1 MLHTAAASMISH
13 KLSFYLS
20 LAVLVPVFLAPLA
33 SSDILA
39 KYCTDNGSNYTTNST
54 YQSNLKLLSTALS
67 EKASSSPTARLFATD
82 TAGAVPD
89 TVYALTLCR
98 GDTNASACAACVAN
112 AFKDAQQVCAFRKD
126 VTIYYD
132 ACYLRFSDQN
142 FLTSIDNSNQYINAN
157 GENVTSPAAAFDAAV
172 GLLLNA
178 VVDYAVNSSSRF
190 GTGVEDFDESNPN
203 IYALAQCTPDL
214 SPNDCRACLDQIL
227 NVRMKFFSG
236 RQGGRILG
244 LRCNYRFELYPLF
257 SGSPLLHLPVPA
269 PGRPAVTPSV
279 DQRGGKRIKSSTI
292 LSIALGIV
300 SSALVAALVFIICI
314 WNRRKRQVSLP
325 YLSSME
331 STQSASLPVL
341 DLSTLKVATENFA
354 ERNKL
359 GEGGFGAVYKGTLHY
374 GEQIAVKRLS
384 QGSTQGIRELQNE
397 LVLVA
402 KLHHKNLVR
411 LVGVC
416 LEEHERLLVYEY
428 MPNRSLDTVLFD
440 PEKSK
445 ELDWGKRFRIISGIA
460 RGLQYV
466 HEDSQLKIIHRDL
479 KASNVLLDF
488 DLNPKISD
496 FGLARLFEQDQ
507 TKDVTSR
514 VVGTFGYMAPEYVMR
529 GQYSIKSDVFS
540 FGIMVLEIVTGRR
553 NCGFYHSEHSVDL
566 LALIWEHWTNGRTLE
581 IVDPFMGSF
590 SEDQVLTCVH
600 VGLLCVQQSP
610 IDRPTMSAVNA
621 ILGTDTPSLQIPSKP
636 AFCIED
642 MSSDSETRED
652 VSRATRKPAVVS
664 ANEVSFTELEP
675 R

>member
-1 MLHTAAASMISH
+1 MISH
-13 KLSFYLS
+13 KLSSYLS
-20 LAVLVPVFLAPLA
+20 LAVLVLLVFLAPLA

-39 KYCTDNGSNYTTNST
+39 KYCTDNGSNYTANST
-54 YQSNLKLLSTALS
+54 YQSNLKLLSTTLS
-67 EKASSSPTARLFATD
+67 EKASSSPNAHLFATD
-82 TAGAVPD
+82 TAGTVPD
-89 TVYALTLCR
+89 TVYALTLCS

-126 VTIYYD
+126 VTIYD
-132 ACYLRFSDQN
+132 GPCYLRFSDQN

-157 GENVTSPAAAFDAAV
+157 GENATSPAAAFDAAV

-227 NVRMKFFSG
+227 KVRMKFFSG

-257 SGSPLLHLPVPA
+257 SSSPLLHLPAPA
-269 PGRPAVTPSV
+269 PGPAVTPSV
-279 DQRGGKRIKSSTI
+279 DQRGGKRFKSSTI

-300 SSALVAALVFIICI
+300 SSAFVAALVFIICI

-325 YLSSME
+325 YLSIME
-331 STQSASLPVL
+331 STQNTSLPVL
-341 DLSTLKVATENFA
+341 DLCTLKVATENFA

-411 LVGVC
+411 LAGVC

-428 MPNRSLDTVLFD
+428 MPNRSLDKVLFD

-445 ELDWGKRFRIISGIA
+445 ELDWGKRFRIICGIA

-488 DLNPKISD
+488 DFNPKISD

-514 VVGTFGYMAPEYVMR
+514 IAGTFGYMAPEYVMR

-553 NCGFYHSEHSVDL
+553 NCGFYNSEHSVDL
-566 LALIWEHWTNGRTLE
+566 LALIWEHWSNGRTLE
-581 IVDPFMGSF
+581 IVDPFLGSF
-590 SEDQVLTCVH
+590 SEDQ
-600 VGLLCVQQSP
+600 
-610 IDRPTMSAVNA
+610 
-621 ILGTDTPSLQIPSKP
+621 P

>member
-1 MLHTAAASMISH
+1 MISP
-13 KLSFYLS
+13 KLSSNLS
-20 LAVLVPVFLAPLA
+20 LTVLILVFLLAPLA
-33 SSDILA
+33 SSDVLA
-39 KYCTDNGSNYTTNST
+39 KYCADNGSNYTANSS
-54 YQSNLKLLSTALS
+54 YQSNLKLLSTTLS
-67 EKASSSPTARLFATD
+67 EKASSSPTHLFATG
-82 TAGAVPD
+82 TAGTVPD
-89 TVYALTLCR
+89 AVYALTLCR
-98 GDTNASACAACVAN
+98 GDTDTNNASACAACVAN
-112 AFKDAQQVCAFRKD
+112 AFKDAQQVCAYRKD

-132 ACYLRFSDQN
+132 PCYLRFSDQN
-142 FLTSIDNSNQYINAN
+142 FLTSIDNNNQYISAN
-157 GENVTSPAAAFDAAV
+157 GASVTSPAVAFDAAV

-190 GTGVEDFDESNPN
+190 GTGVEEFDERNPN

-227 NVRMKFFSG
+227 NARMKFFGG

-257 SGSPLLHLPVPA
+257 SGSPLLHLTAPA
-269 PGRPAVTPSV
+269 PAVTPSI
-279 DQRGGKRIKSSTI
+279 DRGGKRIKSSTI

-314 WNRRKRQVSLP
+314 WSRRKRQASLP
-325 YLSSME
+325 YLFNME

-341 DLSTLKVATENFA
+341 DLSTLKVATENFS

-384 QGSTQGIRELQNE
+384 QGSTQGIRELKNE

-479 KASNVLLDF
+479 KASNVLLDL

-514 VVGTFGYMAPEYVMR
+514 VVGTFGYMAPEYAMR

-553 NCGFYHSEHSVDL
+553 NCGFYNSEQAVDL
-566 LALIWEHWTNGRTLE
+566 LALIWEHWTNGRILE
-581 IVDPFMGSF
+581 IVDPFLGSL
-590 SEDQVLTCVH
+590 SEEQVLTCFH

-642 MSSDSETRED
+642 ISSDSETREAA
-652 VSRATRKPAVVS
+652 SRATRKPAVVS